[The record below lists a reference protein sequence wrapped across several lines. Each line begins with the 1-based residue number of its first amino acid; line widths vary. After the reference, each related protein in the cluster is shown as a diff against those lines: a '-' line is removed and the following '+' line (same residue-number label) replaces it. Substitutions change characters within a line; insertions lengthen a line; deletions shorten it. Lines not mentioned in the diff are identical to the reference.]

1 MTLYVVI
8 KPVVFGK
15 LFYVTSTL
23 FAALYVRSGHWCN
36 NHMCYR
42 LLLWNL
48 CLFTLLTNLT
58 GQSPIHRKK
67 PLPFKIFR
75 VMSQSGIFYER
86 LESLERSRRGHLST
100 ITKVCNALDETVKD
114 FGNVV
119 KVRTEQKQL
128 NTAWEQYCACCDKY
142 NDLLDTSC
150 EKYQSVLSDRDT
162 QRVRVQAYND
172 KIELFIFDAAEFYNN
187 QVSEEIRQKEKYS
200 QSESVKSQ
208 KSYASRLSVSSSK
221 AREAKVYAA
230 KAALMKQQA
239 EERSRRAVE
248 LEVKRV
254 EMEIKRTQLELQ
266 HRLELNKLEAEK
278 EVMAA
283 RDQAELAKLE
293 AFLAEQEMSELT
305 NEKEGIK

>member
-1 MTLYVVI
+1 
-8 KPVVFGK
+8 
-15 LFYVTSTL
+15 
-23 FAALYVRSGHWCN
+23 
-36 NHMCYR
+36 
-42 LLLWNL
+42 
-48 CLFTLLTNLT
+48 
-58 GQSPIHRKK
+58 
-67 PLPFKIFR
+67 
-75 VMSQSGIFYER
+75 MSQSGILYER

-172 KIELFIFDAAEFYNN
+172 KIEQFILDAADFYNN
-187 QVSEEIRQKEKYS
+187 QVSEEIRQEEKYS
-200 QSESVKSQ
+200 QPGSVKSQ

-221 AREAKVYAA
+221 AREAKVQAA
-230 KAALMKQQA
+230 KAALVQQQA

-248 LEVKRV
+248 LEMKRV

-266 HRLELNKLEAEK
+266 HRLELTKLEAER
-278 EVMAA
+278 EVVAA

-305 NEKEGIK
+305 NEKEGIKWSPKVEEFHPKDELVQSLGRASPVFAFSYF